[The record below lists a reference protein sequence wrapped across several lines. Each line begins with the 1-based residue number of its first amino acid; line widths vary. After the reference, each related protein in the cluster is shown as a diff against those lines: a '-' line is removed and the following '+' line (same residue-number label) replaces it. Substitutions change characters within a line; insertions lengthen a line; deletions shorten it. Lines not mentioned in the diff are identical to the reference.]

1 VIDLYSDTVTRP
13 TVGLLQAMVSARVG
27 DEQRGDDPTTAEL
40 EQRLCEL
47 LGQPRALLFPTATM
61 ANQVAVLVQ
70 CSRGAQVVCHRTAH
84 VYTSEAG
91 GLGANAGATVLAL
104 DGPRGT
110 FDLQGLALRAD
121 PRDVHRSPTE
131 LVVVENT
138 SNLGGG
144 AIWSDTAFQ
153 DVVRACRSAS
163 VRVHLDGARLFN
175 AAVAR
180 GRPVSYWSQA
190 VDSVQVC
197 FSKGLGCPFGAALA
211 GSEEL
216 IERARRARQR
226 FGGALR
232 QSGVI
237 AGGILYALNHHVQR
251 LADDHARLDRIAQV
265 LRGSEMLEVV
275 PHETN
280 IVLFRHRTRAG
291 HQLASEL
298 KARGVWVSEVDGWLR
313 ICTHLDIDDAAV
325 AQACV
330 VLREVCG

>member
-13 TVGLLQAMVSARVG
+13 TAGLRHAMLGARVG
-27 DEQRGDDPTTAEL
+27 DAQRGDDPTTTEL
-40 EQRLCEL
+40 EQRLSEL

-61 ANQVAVLVQ
+61 ANQVAVSVH
-70 CSRGAQVVCHRTAH
+70 CNRGAQVICHRTAH

-91 GLGANAGATVLAL
+91 GLGVNAQVSVLAL

-110 FDLQGLALRAD
+110 FELQGLQLG
-121 PRDVHRSPTE
+121 PNPKDVHRAPTE

-144 AIWSDTAFQ
+144 AIWPDTAFQ
-153 DVVRACRSAS
+153 DVIQRCRAAA

-180 GRPVSYWSQA
+180 GRPVSYWSRA

-211 GSEEL
+211 GSEEF

-232 QSGVI
+232 QSGVV
-237 AGGILYALNHHVQR
+237 AGGIWYALDHHVER
-251 LADDHARLDRIAQV
+251 LADDHARLDRIASE
-265 LRGSEMLEVV
+265 LRRSTALEVV

-280 IVLFRHRTRAG
+280 IVLFRHQKLPNATV
-291 HQLASEL
+291 ASEL

-313 ICTHLDIDDAAV
+313 ICTHLDIDDAKV